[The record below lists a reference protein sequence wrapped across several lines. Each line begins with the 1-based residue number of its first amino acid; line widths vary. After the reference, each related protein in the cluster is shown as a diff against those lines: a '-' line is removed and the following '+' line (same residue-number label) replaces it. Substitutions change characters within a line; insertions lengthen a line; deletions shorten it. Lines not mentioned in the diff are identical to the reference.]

1 MISDKKISYIF
12 NIIAIII
19 VVGAYIIYSIFNQT
33 SSNIK
38 NENLKSNIKY
48 IDNITLNISSL
59 IKSSIPNNI
68 YDSLK
73 ENTKLRVSLEKNLQ
87 FLITNKYRYVYI
99 VDKEKDDNTEFRFL
113 LDGSK
118 SIKDK
123 SDFAEEYLPL
133 NLSVWNKVYKT
144 KEALYFEHKD
154 LESVWLTYLKPI
166 IINNKVS
173 AIIVIDF
180 SLQDHD
186 TIVSSLSSLDN
197 SFLLTLIFAILIFII
212 INIFSYIDRQRIMEL
227 KKQSK
232 EISKFNITL
241 QDKVKNEVEK
251 NRQKDQHII
260 QQSRLAQMGEMIS
273 MIAHQWRQPL
283 AAISSTSTAI
293 NLKAKLHKLDEAT
306 IIDSSDKIIKYSQ
319 HLSTTIDDFREFF
332 KSNKEKKDTTYSEL
346 IKSVLNIVQIAI
358 ENKNIKIITNL
369 NCKNTFNTYPNE
381 VKQVI
386 LNLIKNAED
395 VLVEKNIKNP
405 MIRIETVNSIL
416 TISDNGEG
424 ISKDIMD
431 KIFDPYFSTKIK
443 KDGTGLGLYMS
454 KTIIEDHCNGKLSVE
469 NKEIIN
475 QDGTSSNGA
484 VFSINLEKVNNG

>member
-1 MISDKKISYIF
+1 
-12 NIIAIII
+12 
-19 VVGAYIIYSIFNQT
+19 
-33 SSNIK
+33 
-38 NENLKSNIKY
+38 
-48 IDNITLNISSL
+48 
-59 IKSSIPNNI
+59 
-68 YDSLK
+68 
-73 ENTKLRVSLEKNLQ
+73 
-87 FLITNKYRYVYI
+87 
-99 VDKEKDDNTEFRFL
+99 
-113 LDGSK
+113 
-118 SIKDK
+118 
-123 SDFAEEYLPL
+123 
-133 NLSVWNKVYKT
+133 
-144 KEALYFEHKD
+144 
-154 LESVWLTYLKPI
+154 
-166 IINNKVS
+166 
-173 AIIVIDF
+173 
-180 SLQDHD
+180 
-186 TIVSSLSSLDN
+186 
-197 SFLLTLIFAILIFII
+197 
-212 INIFSYIDRQRIMEL
+212 MEL

>member
-212 INIFSYIDRQRIMEL
+212 INIFSYIDRKRIMEL

-232 EISKFNITL
+232 EISEFNITL
-241 QDKVKNEVEK
+241 QDKVKSEVEK
-251 NRQKDQHII
+251 NRQKDHQLL

-283 AAISSTSTAI
+283 TAISATSTGI
-293 NLKAKLHKLDEAT
+293 SLKAKLNKLDNDTVIELT
-306 IIDSSDKIIKYSQ
+306 TKISGYAQ
-319 HLSTTIDDFREFF
+319 HLSSTIDDFREFF
-332 KSNKEKKDTTYSEL
+332 KSNKEKKETTYNDL
-346 IKSVLNIVQIAI
+346 IKDVLNIVEISI
-358 ENKNIKIITNL
+358 KNKNIGII
-369 NCKNTFNTYPNE
+369 KNIESEEIFLTYPSE
-381 VKQVI
+381 IKQVI
-386 LNLIKNAED
+386 LNLIKNA
-395 VLVEKNIKNP
+395 
-405 MIRIETVNSIL
+405 
-416 TISDNGEG
+416 
-424 ISKDIMD
+424 
-431 KIFDPYFSTKIK
+431 
-443 KDGTGLGLYMS
+443 
-454 KTIIEDHCNGKLSVE
+454 
-469 NKEIIN
+469 
-475 QDGTSSNGA
+475 
-484 VFSINLEKVNNG
+484 